1 MMREVAH
8 AHKRNPSSDLDKIL
22 QDGIYVDDL
31 ITKVNFG
38 DDRLKDFRA
47 ARVKFCPFSLTLI
60 VVRTTLRVC
69 DTVIIIIL
77 FAQLFQY
84 IMKHELT

>member
-1 MMREVAH
+1 MKNPLPLPKKTKNTRANIMMREVAH

-38 DDRLKDFRA
+38 DDRLR
-47 ARVKFCPFSLTLI
+47 
-60 VVRTTLRVC
+60 
-69 DTVIIIIL
+69 IL
-77 FAQLFQY
+77 GQRESNFALSR
-84 IMKHELT
+84 

>member
-38 DDRLKDFRA
+38 DDRLR
-47 ARVKFCPFSLTLI
+47 
-60 VVRTTLRVC
+60 
-69 DTVIIIIL
+69 IL
-77 FAQLFQY
+77 GQRESNFALSR
-84 IMKHELT
+84 